1 MVGGSYPKERLGCW
15 GLSSSVMKRW
25 SCVYAMVA
33 DNPFIFTMIANVE

>member
-1 MVGGSYPKERLGCW
+1 MVGGSDPKERLGFR

-25 SCVYAMVA
+25 SFVYAMVA